1 MDKIK
6 KIFAFVLVF
15 VFALSLAISCNGGD
29 ESSSGGNSG
38 SSGSS
43 GSSATEPDNPN
54 ENYSSALRTQGIDF
68 GSSVGLVKD
77 YAVVIPA
84 NATETEKYAAEQL
97 VKYVLKVTGKTLNH
111 LADGSAVSG
120 KIISVGRTAALES
133 SGLKVDKSELKSD
146 GFIVKTKNESLYIC
160 GGEDRGTLYG
170 VYDFLEYFLGVKF
183 LTADVTYV
191 PENPSASVF
200 KADRTE
206 IPAFD
211 YRVYLDPSSFYNDST
226 ELTTARRFTSEYLK
240 IPESAGGNLK
250 WYQGYD
256 THNALQWVKVTKY
269 LKNGKIDP
277 IYVEA
282 FANDGNNVV
291 IDEHIGGLCLY
302 AADLCYTDGINED
315 GTYKEEVTASDG
327 STRKT
332 AIGMAIEGMTEVIKN
347 DRENNNYYLFGQSDL
362 YSRPCLCARCVA
374 ASKKYGDAGIMVRF
388 INALSEAVEKFA
400 AEENIERDINVVMF
414 AYQWSAQPPVDKNAD
429 GTYTVKNKT
438 CVPRANVT
446 VRLAP
451 IGMNRFVTYKN
462 PVQDNNVYGSD
473 YMEKWASICNRFMVW
488 DYTTYNPRHYWWYP
502 AYTTWHYRLTDMKN
516 MGVVYAMLQSNYQE
530 RTIYQTIFEP
540 YVASKMLWNPDYDMN
555 ELIAEFNRYYFG
567 EIGGEYA
574 TNYVSLM
581 TAKCYAELAANDY
594 KESTAL
600 SFANKGFLKSM
611 ISLIDEAEEKI
622 NESSLGADEKSAYIQ
637 RFEVLKFQPRYM
649 YLYDY
654 MKYET
659 DQVMMNIEAKQ
670 FILDVMSA
678 GGVYWAEGKE
688 FDAESIIFK

>member
-6 KIFAFVLVF
+6 KIFAFVLIF
-15 VFALSLAISCNGGD
+15 VFALSLAISCKSGGESD
-29 ESSSGGNSG
+29 SSSASHTGGSSSESESSG
-38 SSGSS
+38 
-43 GSSATEPDNPN
+43 

-68 GSSVGLVKD
+68 GTSVGLVKD
-77 YAVVIPA
+77 YAVVISSS
-84 NATETEKYAAEQL
+84 ATATEKYAAEQL
-97 VKYVLKVTGKTLNH
+97 IKYVSEVTGKTLNYT
-111 LADGSAVSG
+111 ADDSSAKG
-120 KIISVGRTAALES
+120 KIISVGRTAALEG
-133 SGLKVDKSELKSD
+133 SGVKADKSELKTD
-146 GFIVKTKNESLYIC
+146 GFIIKTDGESLYIC

-211 YRVYLDPSSFYNDST
+211 YRVYLDPSSFFNDST

-240 IPESAGGNLK
+240 IPDSAGGNLK

-282 FANDGNNVV
+282 FANDGSNVV

-315 GTYKEEVTASDG
+315 GTYAAETTASDG

-347 DRENNNYYLFGQSDL
+347 DKDNNNYYLFGQSDL

-374 ASKKYGDAGIMVRF
+374 ASKKYGDSGIMIRF

-400 AEENIERDINVVMF
+400 AEENIEREINVVTF

-429 GTYTVKNKT
+429 GTYTVKDKT

-462 PVQDNNVYGSD
+462 PVQDNNAYGSD

-502 AYTTWHYRLTDMKN
+502 AYTTWRDRLTDMKN

-581 TAKCYAELAANDY
+581 TAKCYAELSVNDY
-594 KESTAL
+594 KETVAL

-622 NESSLGADEKSAYIQ
+622 NSSSLGAEEKSAYV
-637 RFEVLKFQPRYM
+637 RRLEVLKFQPRYM

-654 MKYET
+654 MQYET

-678 GGVYWAEGKE
+678 GGVYWAEGKL
-688 FDAESIIFK
+688 FDAENIIFR

>member
-6 KIFAFVLVF
+6 RIFAFVLVL
-15 VFALSLAISCNGGD
+15 VFALSLAMSCKGKENPGD
-29 ESSSGGNSG
+29 SEESRG
-38 SSGSS
+38 SESTSES
-43 GSSATEPDNPN
+43 LSEEDD
-54 ENYSSALRTQGIDF
+54 YSRALRTQGIDF
-68 GSSVGLVKD
+68 GTTVGLVKD
-77 YAVVIPA
+77 YSVAISSS
-84 NATETEKYAAEQL
+84 ATATEKYAAEQL
-97 VKYVLKVTGKTLNH
+97 IKYASEVTGKTLGYS
-111 LADGSAVSG
+111 ADGAYRGEKV
-120 KIISVGRTAALES
+120 ISVGRTESLGAAGIKAE
-133 SGLKVDKSELKSD
+133 KSELGSD
-146 GFIVKTKNESLYIC
+146 GFVIKTDDETLYIC
-160 GGEDRGTLYG
+160 GGDDRGTLYG

-191 PENPSASVF
+191 PENQSARVY

-211 YRVYLDPSSFYNDST
+211 YRVYLDPSSFFNDSA

-256 THNALQWVKVTKY
+256 THNSLQWVKVTKY
-269 LKNGKIDP
+269 LKNGKLDP
-277 IYVEA
+277 VYTEA
-282 FANDGNNVV
+282 FANDGVNVI

-315 GTYKEEVTASDG
+315 GTYKTETVNADG
-327 STRKT
+327 TTRKT
-332 AIGMAIEGMTEVIKN
+332 AIGMTIDGMTEVIKN
-347 DRENNNYYLFGQSDL
+347 DKDNNNYYLFGQSDI
-362 YSRPCLCARCVA
+362 YNRPCLCSRCVA
-374 ASKKYGDAGIMVRF
+374 AAKKYGDSGIMIRF
-388 INALSEAVEKFA
+388 INALAKAVEQFA
-400 AEENIERDINVVMF
+400 AEEGIERDIDVVTF
-414 AYQWSAQPPVDKNAD
+414 AYQWSAQPPVNKNAD
-429 GTYTVKNKT
+429 GTYSVKNET

-451 IGMNRFVTYKN
+451 IGMNRFVTYDD
-462 PVQDNNVYGSD
+462 PAQDNNVYGSD
-473 YMEKWASICNRFMVW
+473 YMKKWALVCNKFMVW

-502 AYTTWHYRLTDMKN
+502 AYTTWHDRLTSMKE

-567 EIGGEYA
+567 EVGGKYA
-574 TNYVSLM
+574 TEYVSLM
-581 TAKCYAELAANDY
+581 TAKCYGELAVNDY

-611 ISLIDEAEEKI
+611 IALIDEAEEKVKQ
-622 NESSLGADEKSAYIQ
+622 SADTEENKKAYVQ
-637 RFEVLKFQPRYM
+637 RLEVLKFQPRYM

-654 MKYET
+654 MKYEA

-678 GGVYWAEGKE
+678 GGVYWAEARL
-688 FDAESIIFK
+688 FDAENIIFK

>member
-6 KIFAFVLVF
+6 RIFAFVLVL
-15 VFALSLAISCNGGD
+15 VFALSLAMSCKKKD
-29 ESSSGGNSG
+29 DSDSSEESRG
-38 SSGSS
+38 SE
-43 GSSATEPDNPN
+43 SASESQSE
-54 ENYSSALRTQGIDF
+54 ENDYSRALRTQGIDF
-68 GSSVGLVKD
+68 GSAVGLVKD
-77 YAVVIPA
+77 YSVVISSA
-84 NATETEKYAAEQL
+84 ATATEKYAAEQL
-97 VKYVLKVTGKTLNH
+97 IKYVSEVTGKTLNYS
-111 LADGSAVSG
+111 ADGSRGGEKV
-120 KIISVGRTAALES
+120 ISVGRTASLEAA
-133 SGLKVDKSELKSD
+133 GVKAEKSELGSD
-146 GFIVKTKNESLYIC
+146 GFVIKTDGETLYIC

-183 LTADVTYV
+183 LTADATYV
-191 PENPSASVF
+191 PENPSACVY

-211 YRVYLDPSSFYNDST
+211 YRVYLDPSSFFNDST

-256 THNALQWVKVTKY
+256 THNSLQWVKITKY

-277 IYVEA
+277 VYTEA
-282 FANDGNNVV
+282 FANDGENVV
-291 IDEHIGGLCLY
+291 TDEHIGGLCLY

-315 GTYKEEVTASDG
+315 GTYKTETVNADGTA
-327 STRKT
+327 RKT

-347 DRENNNYYLFGQSDL
+347 DKDNNNYYLFGQTDIF
-362 YSRPCLCARCVA
+362 SRPCLCTRCVA
-374 ASKKYGDAGIMVRF
+374 AAKKYGDSGIMIRF
-388 INALSEAVEKFA
+388 INALAKAVEEFA
-400 AEENIERDINVVMF
+400 AEEKIDREIDVVTF

-429 GTYTVKNKT
+429 GTYTVKSEM

-451 IGMNRFVTYKN
+451 IGMNRFVAYDD
-462 PVQDNNVYGSD
+462 PAQDNNVYGSD
-473 YMEKWASICNRFMVW
+473 YMEKWASICNKFMVW

-502 AYTTWHYRLTDMKN
+502 AYTTWHDRLTDMKN

-555 ELIAEFNRYYFG
+555 ELIEEFNRYYFG
-567 EIGGEYA
+567 EIGGKYA
-574 TNYVSLM
+574 AEYVSLM
-581 TAKCYAELAANDY
+581 TAKCYSELAANDY
-594 KESTAL
+594 KEATAL

-611 ISLIDEAEEKI
+611 IALIDEAEEKVKQ
-622 NESSLGADEKSAYIQ
+622 SADTEENKTAYVQ
-637 RFEVLKFQPRYM
+637 RLEVLKFQPRYM

-654 MKYET
+654 MKYEA
-659 DQVMMNIEAKQ
+659 DQVMMNIEAKK
-670 FILDVMSA
+670 FILDVMGA
-678 GGVYWAEGKE
+678 GGVYWAEAKL
-688 FDAESIIFK
+688 FDAENVIFK